1 MARASFFGEISNFI
15 DFVEPLCCSGVER
28 ARLAVDACKSNK
40 ELFDRVLRGYTQHAR
55 AVIRSDTAALEQSL
69 IDSVIP
75 APAPKLDPSAVTPE
89 KAAQALRMLRRID
102 ALVDELV
109 RPLAPLAPWSGT
121 TCRC

>member
-28 ARLAVDACKSNK
+28 ARIAVDACKCNR
-40 ELFDRVLRGYTQHAR
+40 ELLDRVLRGYTRHVR

-109 RPLAPLAPWSGT
+109 RPGAP
-121 TCRC
+121 

>member
-109 RPLAPLAPWSGT
+109 RPLAPLAP
-121 TCRC
+121 

>member
-28 ARLAVDACKSNK
+28 ARLAVDACKCNK
-40 ELFDRVLRGYTQHAR
+40 ELFDRVLRGYTKHAR

-109 RPLAPLAPWSGT
+109 RPLAP
-121 TCRC
+121 